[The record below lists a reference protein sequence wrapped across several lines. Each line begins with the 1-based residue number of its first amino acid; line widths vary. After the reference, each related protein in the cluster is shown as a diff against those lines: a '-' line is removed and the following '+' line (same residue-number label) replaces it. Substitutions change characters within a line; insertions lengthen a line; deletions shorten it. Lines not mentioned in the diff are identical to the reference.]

1 MEDDE
6 QKHQE
11 LWDFLTFDLEN
22 QLQDLENAMQ
32 EAKEGK

>member
-6 QKHQE
+6 QK

-32 EAKEGK
+32 EVKEGKH

>member
-6 QKHQE
+6 QK

>member
-6 QKHQE
+6 QNQ
-11 LWDFLTFDLEN
+11 WDFLTFDLEN

-32 EAKEGK
+32 EAKEAK

>member
-6 QKHQE
+6 QK

-32 EAKEGK
+32 EVKEGKK

>member
-1 MEDDE
+1 MEDHE
-6 QKHQE
+6 QK

>member
-6 QKHQE
+6 PM
-11 LWDFLTFDLEN
+11 LWDFSDLEN

-32 EAKEGK
+32 EVKEGKH